1 MGINKKPAGLEG
13 YIITLLAIFFMIM
26 LAFAVYLLVAYHTSL
41 AEQTEDMALTASID
55 FISEIN
61 SRVGAALRQ
70 TEEIAAVAGTMTS
83 ETEILRYFNAVS
95 QSTNTPITFIRFF
108 NRGREYD
115 SSGQELETKEPESIM
130 RLVNINK
137 AGCAGLIYDH
147 NSYTSMSFIA
157 FYAPVSGNDLI
168 DGVVSYCMVTQL
180 FDNMVSFR
188 TDSAQKS
195 AYLGLCTVDGT
206 IILEVRSDSFPSKG
220 LTNIYRSIR
229 EVTNDRAVVDQL
241 AMIVTNEGVGSCS
254 FRIGGE
260 TYALAVACSA
270 ASDNTLYIANIY
282 KASELHG
289 AGYEFVANISV
300 ALIILLLI
308 VAAGIT
314 YLVLLHLRD
323 LEQIKSYDTTNPLLK
338 CNTYKKF
345 CLDAEA
351 ILEKNKI
358 TKFALV
364 YTEIEQFR
372 FITEKYENIN
382 ADEVLRFLAK
392 VFGMSLLQEET
403 FGHISD
409 DKFVLLLHYSDEK
422 DLMNRLRVIWAEAF
436 NYPELKKHKYN
447 LKLSMGVYCINR
459 AEKEP
464 VQKMLDRAVIA
475 QKSNIHTTTE
485 QINIYDERV
494 KSRFMREAE
503 IEARQEAALTDN
515 EFKIFYQP
523 KYNIQQNR
531 PDGAEALLRWYDSE
545 TNTFRN
551 PEEFVPIF
559 EASGFIAKID
569 KYVYVEVCKY
579 LSEAVQRGLKVVPVS
594 VNVSRVTATQEGFVD
609 FYVRT
614 KRKYIIADNF
624 LTLEF
629 TESIAYENYDLFKD
643 IVRKLKAN
651 GIRCSIDDFGSGYSS
666 YNILKELEMDE
677 LKLDRFFITKGF
689 SQERDDELLKTIIRL
704 AKSFGMKVVQEGVET
719 LDALERL
726 EKFGC
731 DVIQGYFY
739 SKPLTLHDYIDF
751 LNRGGALQRY

>member
-1 MGINKKPAGLEG
+1 MKKNKKQAGLEG
-13 YIITLLAIFFMIM
+13 YIITLLIIFFVVM
-26 LAFAVYLLVAYHTSL
+26 LAFVAYLLVAYHTSL

-83 ETEILRYFNAVS
+83 EAEILRYFNAVS
-95 QSTNTPITFIRFF
+95 QSTNTPIAFIRFF
-108 NRGREYD
+108 YDGREYD
-115 SSGQELETKEPESIM
+115 SSGQEIKTREPESIM
-130 RLVNINK
+130 RLVNSNK

-147 NSYTSMSFIA
+147 SSYISMSFIA
-157 FYAPVSGNDLI
+157 FYAPISGNDLI
-168 DGVVSYCMVTQL
+168 DSVVSYCMVTQL
-180 FDNMVSFR
+180 FDDMVSFR
-188 TDSAQKS
+188 TDSARKS
-195 AYLGLCTVDGT
+195 EYLGVCTIDGT

-229 EVTNDRAVVDQL
+229 EVANDRAVVDQF
-241 AMIVTNEGVGSCS
+241 AMIVTNEGLGNCS
-254 FRIGGE
+254 FKIGGE
-260 TYALAVACSA
+260 TYALAVACSP

-282 KASELHG
+282 KASELHE
-289 AGYEFVANISV
+289 AGYDFVANISV
-300 ALIILLLI
+300 ALIILLLV

-314 YLVLLHLRD
+314 YLVLLHLRS
-323 LEQIKSYDTTNPLLK
+323 LEKIKSYDTIDPLLK

-345 CLDAEA
+345 CIDAEA

-364 YTEIEQFR
+364 YTEIDQFR

-422 DLMNRLRVIWAEAF
+422 DLMNRLRIILAVAF
-436 NYPELKKHKYN
+436 NYPELKKHKSN

-464 VQKMLDRAVIA
+464 IQKMLDRAVIA
-475 QKSNIHTTTE
+475 QKSNIHTTSE

-494 KSRFMREAE
+494 KSSFMREAE
-503 IEARQEAALTDN
+503 IEARKEAALTDN

-531 PDGAEALLRWYDSE
+531 PDGAEALVRWYDSE

-559 EASGFIAKID
+559 EASGFIDKID
-569 KYVYVEVCKY
+569 KFVYVEVCKY
-579 LSEAVQRGLKVVPVS
+579 LSEAVERGLKVVPVS

-614 KRKYIIADNF
+614 KRKYNIADNF

-629 TESIAYENYDLFKD
+629 TESIAYENYDIFKH
-643 IVRKLKAN
+643 IIGKLRAN

-726 EKFGC
+726 EKYGC
-731 DVIQGYFY
+731 DVIQGYLY
-739 SKPLTLHDYIDF
+739 SKPLTLNDYIDF
-751 LNRGGALQRY
+751 LNRGGAMQRY